1 MINYNCQLVI
11 GDAPEPAGFVDDAI
25 EVDYF
30 IKALE
35 TRLKY
40 CPNEIVGITISA
52 ESARRILKALKD
64 RKHYKEKADR
74 MMENLQAVLS
84 EVESE

>member
-11 GDAPEPAGFVDDAI
+11 GDPANPVGFVDDAI

-52 ESARRILKALKD
+52 ESARRILKVLKEAQKIPD
-64 RKHYKEKADR
+64 KMVNAD
-74 MMENLQAVLS
+74 ENRTD
-84 EVESE
+84 

>member
-1 MINYNCQLVI
+1 MINYNCQLLI
-11 GDAPEPAGFVDDAI
+11 GDPPNPAGFVDDAI

-30 IKALE
+30 INALE

-52 ESARRILKALKD
+52 ESARRILKVLKEAQKIPD
-64 RKHYKEKADR
+64 KMVNAN
-74 MMENLQAVLS
+74 ENRTD
-84 EVESE
+84 